1 MLPKVPLRYLLWLTS
16 YNDCWPM
23 IQRVSLHYLLGLL
36 THVTKGLLRLAIMT
50 VDPCSKPCP
59 CTTHYACWPVVQTVS
74 LHYLLWSLVHVRV
87 NALTFDFRAVDT
99 CHRQCPYAVM
109 TVGTCVRQW
118 SYVVIN
124 ADARRRVIIGMM
136 NVNTHERQYPY
147 SKCSDCQQDG
157 ERGWTNKDWH
167 RKPDLTVK

>member
-1 MLPKVPLRYLLWLTS
+1 MLPKVPLHYLLWLTS

-59 CTTHYACWPVVQTVS
+59 CTTHYACWPVLQTVS

-109 TVGTCVRQW
+109 TVDTCVRQW

-124 ADARRRVIIGMM
+124 ADIIGMM